1 MKKVMMKTKMRMN
14 MRKKM
19 INAINEDF
27 FDDIE
32 SKDIIN
38 DEIEQENDTINTE
51 DYTHVLK

>member
-1 MKKVMMKTKMRMN
+1 MTKLMMKTKKMKM
-14 MRKKM
+14 KKM

-38 DEIEQENDTINTE
+38 DEIEQDDNFYYFN
-51 DYTHVLK
+51 K

>member
-1 MKKVMMKTKMRMN
+1 MKTKMNMNTKMMRM
-14 MRKKM
+14 KKT

-38 DEIEQENDTINTE
+38 DEIEQDDNFYYFN
-51 DYTHVLK
+51 K

>member
-1 MKKVMMKTKMRMN
+1 MKNLMMKMKMMKKI
-14 MRKKM
+14 

-38 DEIEQENDTINTE
+38 DEIEQDDNFYYFN
-51 DYTHVLK
+51 K

>member
-1 MKKVMMKTKMRMN
+1 MTKQMMTKKMNMMRMKKT
-14 MRKKM
+14 

-38 DEIEQENDTINTE
+38 DEIEQD
-51 DYTHVLK
+51 K